1 MSLSILI
8 PVKNEED
15 IIEDTLKYFLNSW
28 IKEIECEIIIIDDY
42 SNDKTIEKA
51 KNFDNQN
58 LNIKIISN
66 NKPGLGSAISMGI
79 ENSTKQFVTIFM
91 SDLSDSVIDLKK
103 YYALMDKHKCDAIFG
118 SRFIKG
124 SSVKNYPISK
134 YILNRIANN
143 IVSLIFFANYND
155 FTNAFKIYK
164 KSTLLKLFP
173 LVSENFN
180 IFLELPL
187 KIISRKYSYKII
199 PISWNGRKKGNT
211 KFNFKELRSKYI
223 FTMLYCLL
231 EKILLK
237 K

>member
-1 MSLSILI
+1 MSLSIII
-8 PVKNEED
+8 PVKNEEK
-15 IIEDTLKYFLNSW
+15 IIEETLKHFANSW
-28 IKEIECEIIIIDDY
+28 IKEIESEIIIIDDF
-42 SNDKTIEKA
+42 SDDATLEKI
-51 KNFDNQN
+51 KKFHDQN
-58 LNIKIISN
+58 LNLKIIQN
-66 NKPGLGSAISMGI
+66 KKPGLGSAISMGI
-79 ENSTKQFVTIFM
+79 ENSAKQFVAIFM
-91 SDLSDSVIDLKK
+91 ADLSDNVIDLRE
-103 YYALMDKHKCDAIFG
+103 YYNLIIKHNSDAILG

-124 SSVKNYPISK
+124 SVVNNYPFSK

-143 IVSLIFFANYND
+143 IIGLIFFVRYND

-173 LVSENFN
+173 IVSDNYN

-187 KIISRKYSYKII
+187 KIICRKYNYKII
-199 PISWNGRKKGNT
+199 PISWNGRKKGTT

>member
-1 MSLSILI
+1 MSLSIII
-8 PVKNEED
+8 PVKNEEK
-15 IIEDTLKYFLNSW
+15 IIEETLKYFANSW
-28 IKEIECEIIIIDDY
+28 IKEIENEIIIIDDF
-42 SNDKTIEKA
+42 SDDATLEKI
-51 KNFDNQN
+51 KKFHDQN
-58 LNIKIISN
+58 LNLKIIQN
-66 NKPGLGSAISMGI
+66 KKPGLGSAISMGI
-79 ENSTKQFVTIFM
+79 ENSAKQFVVIFM
-91 SDLSDSVIDLKK
+91 ADLSDNVIDLKEYYTIINNHK
-103 YYALMDKHKCDAIFG
+103 YDAILG

-124 SSVKNYPISK
+124 SVVKNYHISK

-143 IVSLIFFANYND
+143 IISLIFFVRYND

-173 LVSENFN
+173 LVSDNYN

-187 KIISRKYSYKII
+187 KIICRKYNYKII
-199 PISWNGRKKGNT
+199 PISWVGRKKGVT
-211 KFNFKELRSKYI
+211 KFKFTELRSKYI

>member
-1 MSLSILI
+1 MSLSIII
-8 PVKNEED
+8 PVKNEEK
-15 IIEDTLKYFLNSW
+15 IIEETLKHFANSW
-28 IKEIECEIIIIDDY
+28 IKEIESEIIIIDDF
-42 SNDKTIEKA
+42 SDDATLEKI
-51 KNFDNQN
+51 KKFHDQN
-58 LNIKIISN
+58 LNLKIIQN
-66 NKPGLGSAISMGI
+66 KKPGLGSAISMGI
-79 ENSTKQFVTIFM
+79 ENSAKQFVAIFM
-91 SDLSDSVIDLKK
+91 ADLSDNVIDLRE
-103 YYALMDKHKCDAIFG
+103 YYNLIIKHNSDAILG

-124 SSVKNYPISK
+124 SVVNNYPFSK

-143 IVSLIFFANYND
+143 IIGLIFFVRYND

-173 LVSENFN
+173 LVSDNYN

-187 KIISRKYSYKII
+187 KIISRKYNYKTI
-199 PISWNGRKKGNT
+199 PISWNGRKKGVT

>member
-1 MSLSILI
+1 MSLSIII
-8 PVKNEED
+8 PVKNEEK
-15 IIEDTLKYFLNSW
+15 IIEETLKHFANSW
-28 IKEIECEIIIIDDY
+28 IKEIESEIIIIDDF
-42 SNDKTIEKA
+42 SDDATLEIIKK
-51 KNFDNQN
+51 FHGQSLN
-58 LNIKIISN
+58 LKIIQN
-66 NKPGLGSAISMGI
+66 KKPGLGSAISMGI
-79 ENSTKQFVTIFM
+79 ENSAKQFVAIFM
-91 SDLSDSVIDLKK
+91 ADLSDNVIDLRE
-103 YYALMDKHKCDAIFG
+103 YYNLIIKHNSDAILG

-124 SSVKNYPISK
+124 SVVNNYPFSK

-143 IVSLIFFANYND
+143 IIGLIFFVRYND

-173 LVSENFN
+173 LVSDNYN

-187 KIISRKYSYKII
+187 KIISRKYNYKTI
-199 PISWNGRKKGNT
+199 PISWNGRKKGVT

>member
-1 MSLSILI
+1 MSLSII
-8 PVKNEED
+8 VPVKNEEK
-15 IIEDTLKYFLNSW
+15 IIEETLKYFADSW
-28 IKEIECEIIIIDDY
+28 IKEIENEIIIIDDF
-42 SNDKTIEKA
+42 SDDTTLEKI
-51 KNFDNQN
+51 KKYNNQN
-58 LNIKIISN
+58 LNLKIIKN
-66 NKPGLGSAISMGI
+66 KKPGLGSAILMGI
-79 ENSTKQFVTIFM
+79 ENSSKQFVTIFM
-91 SDLSDSVIDLKK
+91 ADLSDSVIDLKE
-103 YYALMDKHKCDAIFG
+103 YYALINNHNYDAIFG

-124 SSVKNYPISK
+124 SIVKNYPFSK
-134 YILNRIANN
+134 YILNRISNN
-143 IVSLIFFANYND
+143 IVSLIFFVKYND

-187 KIISRKYSYKII
+187 KIVCRKYNYKII

-211 KFNFKELRSKYI
+211 KFVFNELSSKYI